1 MLPVVL
7 GLSAATCIGVSNIL
21 AGTTARRLSPLMV
34 GFWSQTTGIVWCAL
48 LLLLLR
54 PPLLP
59 GQIPAGLI
67 AGLAGGV
74 GVVLFY
80 RAMTAGAISLVSPI
94 TACAVI
100 FPVAYA
106 VASGETLTLLAAG
119 GLVAI
124 IGGIVL
130 TSLRPTPVRGDPP
143 DTRISTDRRA
153 VMLAMGAAVGF
164 GLFFILIDFAPPASG
179 WGALWTAVGVRCS
192 GFAVQA
198 ALALLGRGKLS
209 WPGHSMPAI
218 ALAGTL
224 DLTALILISF
234 GATTDAYGIVTALVS
249 LYPVIV
255 ALLGFVFLGERLTR
269 AQAIGATLAMAGVLL
284 VSV

>member
-1 MLPVVL
+1 ML
-7 GLSAATCIGVSNIL
+7 
-21 AGTTARRLSPLMV
+21 
-34 GFWSQTTGIVWCAL
+34 GFWSQAIGMVWCGL
-48 LLLLLR
+48 LLTVLR

-74 GVVLFY
+74 GMVFFY

-100 FPVAYA
+100 FPVVYSI
-106 VASGETLTLLAAG
+106 ASGETLTLLSAC

-124 IGGIVL
+124 IAGIVL
-130 TSLRPTPVRGDPP
+130 ASLRLTPVRGDPP

-153 VMLAMGAAVGF
+153 IALAIGAAIGF
-164 GLFFILIDFAPPASG
+164 GLFFILIDAAPPASG
-179 WGALWTAVGVRCS
+179 WGALWTASGVRCS

-198 ALALLGRGKLS
+198 ALALLARKELS
-209 WPGHSMPAI
+209 WPGHFLPAI
-218 ALAGTL
+218 AVTGTL
-224 DLTALILISF
+224 DLASLILVSF
-234 GATTDAYGIVTALVS
+234 GATTDSYGIVTALVS

-255 ALLGFVFLGERLTR
+255 ALLGFAILGERLTR
-269 AQAIGATLAMAGVLL
+269 AQALGATLAMVGVLL